1 MEYIIGKKNDL
12 SGWVECQNL
21 DYNGAKDLTSFSV
34 DKVIDQSSVETKSIM
49 LVEKENSEF

>member
-1 MEYIIGKKNDL
+1 MEDIIGKKNDL